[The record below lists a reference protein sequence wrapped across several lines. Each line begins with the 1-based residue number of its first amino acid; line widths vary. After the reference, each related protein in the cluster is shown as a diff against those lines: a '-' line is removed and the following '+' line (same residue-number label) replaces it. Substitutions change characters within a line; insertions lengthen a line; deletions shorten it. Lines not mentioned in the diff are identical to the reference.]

1 MRRTSLPQTTR
12 RAVCLG
18 LAASIV
24 CLHRAAAQQSD
35 HWTTLVATPRT
46 MHLRPDAAAAA
57 ELWTFSG
64 RAPGTTIRIVAGEP
78 LRLRIENQTGA
89 RLSFHV
95 LGLRGPNAMDGA
107 GGLTQE
113 PTAPGGTFEIAV
125 PDPRPGTY
133 LIRPLVL
140 GASAEPTERGLA
152 TMLVVEERK
161 PPVVDQEIEM
171 LVDDWRLAED
181 GSLAPFGAT
190 PEAATGGRLGTWL
203 TVGGEAVPRPIAAL
217 PGARLRVRLANASN
231 ARVMPLRFEGVRAY
245 VAAIDSVPTDT
256 FEPLRA
262 TLPFPPGRRY
272 DLIVEMPGEGEA
284 AGRIL
289 AAIGP
294 GVPLAT
300 LTPTGKTVIGTR
312 PPVTGIEER
321 PSLPA
326 EIRLQ
331 NATRRDLI
339 LGGGARRGPDG
350 QVRYEGDPTRI
361 WTVNGVA
368 GTPGMPPLMKV
379 ARGTPVV
386 LAIKNDTPA
395 VQALHLHGHVFRLLH
410 NLDDGWEPYWLDT
423 LQVPEGRT
431 SRIAFIADNPGKWL
445 FGATMLERLDTG
457 LWTWIEVG

>member
-1 MRRTSLPQTTR
+1 
-12 RAVCLG
+12 
-18 LAASIV
+18 
-24 CLHRAAAQQSD
+24 
-35 HWTTLVATPRT
+35 
-46 MHLRPDAAAAA
+46 
-57 ELWTFSG
+57 
-64 RAPGTTIRIVAGEP
+64 
-78 LRLRIENQTGA
+78 
-89 RLSFHV
+89 
-95 LGLRGPNAMDGA
+95 
-107 GGLTQE
+107 
-113 PTAPGGTFEIAV
+113 
-125 PDPRPGTY
+125 
-133 LIRPLVL
+133 
-140 GASAEPTERGLA
+140 
-152 TMLVVEERK
+152 
-161 PPVVDQEIEM
+161 
-171 LVDDWRLAED
+171 
-181 GSLAPFGAT
+181 
-190 PEAATGGRLGTWL
+190 
-203 TVGGEAVPRPIAAL
+203 
-217 PGARLRVRLANASN
+217 
-231 ARVMPLRFEGVRAY
+231 VRAY

>member
-1 MRRTSLPQTTR
+1 
-12 RAVCLG
+12 
-18 LAASIV
+18 
-24 CLHRAAAQQSD
+24 
-35 HWTTLVATPRT
+35 
-46 MHLRPDAAAAA
+46 
-57 ELWTFSG
+57 
-64 RAPGTTIRIVAGEP
+64 
-78 LRLRIENQTGA
+78 
-89 RLSFHV
+89 
-95 LGLRGPNAMDGA
+95 
-107 GGLTQE
+107 
-113 PTAPGGTFEIAV
+113 
-125 PDPRPGTY
+125 
-133 LIRPLVL
+133 
-140 GASAEPTERGLA
+140 
-152 TMLVVEERK
+152 MLVVEERK
-161 PPVVDQEIEM
+161 PPAVDQEIEM

-386 LAIKNDTPA
+386 SPSRTIRPPSRRSISTGMSSACCTTLMTAGSPIGSIRSRFPKGAPPA
-395 VQALHLHGHVFRLLH
+395 SRSSPTIRASGSSARPCWSASI
-410 NLDDGWEPYWLDT
+410 LDCGP
-423 LQVPEGRT
+423 G
-431 SRIAFIADNPGKWL
+431 SRSASGEHPA
-445 FGATMLERLDTG
+445 
-457 LWTWIEVG
+457 